1 MMQNSDYDVVVVGAG
16 PAGLLTAKEVASMG
30 CSVLVLEEH
39 DEVGKPERCAGLFS
53 ISGLKMLGIP
63 LDHSYIQNI
72 VMGAVF
78 FSPSGRSFILDT
90 KRPIAIVSN
99 RELFDKF
106 LAHRA
111 ALNGADIVTGKAV
124 VRIVPSDDVSFV
136 KTSDA
141 LLRAKM
147 VVDAEGRSGFL
158 ARHIWKNWRPKG
170 WIPIIQVVVE
180 NHRMDKNFVYLYFKK
195 YLKDFFAYLVPIDD
209 DLGKLGVAAKK
220 DTKSLLFRFLQ
231 EEFKH
236 TKILSTTSASIYAGP
251 PLELHQN
258 CRVLPV
264 GDVAGHVKATTG
276 GGVVY
281 GGLCA
286 IETGRYVAN
295 FLLNGT
301 GTHEYQ
307 ERMNK
312 IYSQLKSMYRLRL
325 LISHIPLKLYDPMF
339 KAASDIGLD
348 AWLSSKGDMD
358 RHGDTVKAMLKSGTA
373 FKLFIRTIFQVLKD
387 ALGIP

>member
-1 MMQNSDYDVVVVGAG
+1 MQNSDYDVVVVGAG
-16 PAGLLTAKEVASMG
+16 PAGLLTAREVACMG

-39 DEVGKPERCAGLFS
+39 DEVGRPERCAGLFS

-63 LDHSYIQNI
+63 LSQSYIQNI
-72 VMGAVF
+72 VRGAVF
-78 FSPSGRSFILDT
+78 FSPSGRSFILDA
-90 KRPIAIVSN
+90 KRPVAVVSN

-106 LAHRA
+106 LAHKA
-111 ALNGADIVTGKAV
+111 ALNGAEIAPGKVAV
-124 VRIVPSDDVSFV
+124 KIVPSDEVPFV
-136 KTSDA
+136 KTSNT
-141 LLRAKM
+141 LIHAKM
-147 VVDAEGRSGFL
+147 IVDAEGRSGFL
-158 ARHIWKNWRPKG
+158 ARHVWKDWRPKG
-170 WIPIIQVVVE
+170 WIPIIQVIVE
-180 NHRMDKNFVYLYFKK
+180 NHQMDRDFAYLYFKK
-195 YLKDFFAYLVPIDD
+195 YLKDFFAYLVPING
-209 DLGKLGVAAKK
+209 DLGKLGVAARKN
-220 DTKSLLFRFLQ
+220 TKSLLFRFLQ

-236 TKILSTTSASIYAGP
+236 ARILSTISASIYAGP
-251 PLELHQN
+251 PLRLRQN
-258 CRVLPV
+258 GKVLAV

-276 GGVVY
+276 GGVIY

-339 KAASDIGLD
+339 KAASDIDLD
-348 AWLSSKGDMD
+348 AWLSSEGDMD
-358 RHGDTVKAMLKSGTA
+358 RHGDTIKTMLKSGTA
-373 FKLFIRTIFQVLKD
+373 FKLFIRTLFQALKD
-387 ALGIP
+387 VLGIP